1 MKIKK
6 LLPSLL
12 AILGVLIVMASC
24 EEDFNTLGSEVIDQ
38 NIEIPD
44 TVFDVVS
51 YSRKLP
57 PIRTNGLPTNQ
68 LGIYND
74 PNYGTMRVNLLGQ
87 VLLPQGLQN
96 PDFPNDGPNADT
108 GDPGDEFEISK
119 VYLHIPFFNQSTTD
133 GDGETSFTL
142 DSVYGSQPM
151 NITFYRSNYLLR
163 DLDPGS
169 NFEDPQPYYSNQT
182 PLFERFLNDELG
194 RLEDFV
200 PSNEAIEI
208 FTATD
213 TINYE
218 PGLLVEFNP
227 DYFKENIIDQ
237 EGEEVLLTNENF
249 KNYFRGIYMD
259 VEEAADGNLF
269 LFNPD
274 NINVTIYFSS
284 NTEERD
290 DAGNR
295 LTDDDGNI
303 IRVNGSY
310 EMPFSGI
317 TVNTFENEP
326 LPNDLQTALANPNIS
341 EGEETLYLRGG
352 GDGIITYIE
361 VLEGD
366 ADGNGIRDVEDIR
379 TENWL
384 INDANLKF
392 YVDQEKIAGGASEPD
407 RIQIFNVDNGDVLV
421 DYSFDFTAGEA
432 AFEAL
437 TTHLGKLERGSD
449 NIGDFY
455 KIRITNHLNDV
466 IRNDSTNVALGLVVT
481 QNVLFTDFSEV
492 QLSQAPGLN
501 SVPQGTIISHEGTV
515 LHGNLSPNL
524 DKRLRLEIFY
534 TKPQ

>member
-227 DYFKENIIDQ
+227 DYFKENIIEINTILRLTPNHEVKNKMLTEINYTALVSIDNLQ
-237 EGEEVLLTNENF
+237 DKEEMEKIVLVKVPTEVYPSLYETFIYLFKQAGIKEVDIVKDVNF
-249 KNYFRGIYMD
+249 EK
-259 VEEAADGNLF
+259 
-269 LFNPD
+269 LFN
-274 NINVTIYFSS
+274 
-284 NTEERD
+284 ER
-290 DAGNR
+290 
-295 LTDDDGNI
+295 
-303 IRVNGSY
+303 
-310 EMPFSGI
+310 
-317 TVNTFENEP
+317 
-326 LPNDLQTALANPNIS
+326 
-341 EGEETLYLRGG
+341 
-352 GDGIITYIE
+352 
-361 VLEGD
+361 
-366 ADGNGIRDVEDIR
+366 
-379 TENWL
+379 
-384 INDANLKF
+384 K
-392 YVDQEKIAGGASEPD
+392 AS
-407 RIQIFNVDNGDVLV
+407 
-421 DYSFDFTAGEA
+421 
-432 AFEAL
+432 
-437 TTHLGKLERGSD
+437 
-449 NIGDFY
+449 
-455 KIRITNHLNDV
+455 
-466 IRNDSTNVALGLVVT
+466 
-481 QNVLFTDFSEV
+481 
-492 QLSQAPGLN
+492 
-501 SVPQGTIISHEGTV
+501 
-515 LHGNLSPNL
+515 
-524 DKRLRLEIFY
+524 
-534 TKPQ
+534 